1 MASLEAVA
9 EPGSTDLLGSSTG
22 CRRAE
27 RDGSEDLVGRRE
39 REVLRR
45 RLFEMILRNE
55 QLRRARPR

>member
-9 EPGSTDLLGSSTG
+9 EPVSIGPVGRPAE

-27 RDGSEDLVGRRE
+27 RDATEGLVGRSE

-45 RLFEMILRNE
+45 RLLEMILRNE
-55 QLRRARPR
+55 QLRRGRPR